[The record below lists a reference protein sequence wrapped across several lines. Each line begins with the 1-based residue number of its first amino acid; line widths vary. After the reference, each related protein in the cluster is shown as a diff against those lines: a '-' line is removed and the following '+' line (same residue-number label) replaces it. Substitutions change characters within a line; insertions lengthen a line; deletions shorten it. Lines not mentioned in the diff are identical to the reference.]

1 MENEGVE
8 GCDELSK
15 DAAQT
20 AAVSPSPE
28 ELDPE
33 DLDTGLA
40 DRREITHQA
49 QLDALEAV
57 SVLSVA
63 MESDE
68 KADKAMRSRIAA
80 DRARDYERARE
91 YQTVEREARRKANA
105 DHSIA
110 TESARRAYEAVKF
123 SAPNKMGFMRVVQL
137 GFIAHIFA
145 TVIALLLA
153 TRDSLPLNIT
163 LVVDWITVILEGMA
177 LWMLAYRYKLA
188 RPFIIGISIASLAID
203 LIIRVTTH
211 SFSLLLFISDGLF
224 YLFLIFYFL
233 FSRRVKA
240 TLVNDLSSYRPWKE
254 GKDFVIERR
263 GWPFYRNLIIY
274 FITFSVLGHWME
286 MAMCQLI
293 IAGLVEGDY
302 DPSNTMLWRD
312 WLYPFPMEGAAVVLI
327 AVALYPLYDWL
338 KRKYG
343 AGLRAHLL
351 SFVAN
356 ALTCSLIEFCG
367 GLVVNSHYELWDY
380 RNNFGNIMGQVCL
393 QNALAFGAACSIIAW
408 FVYPML
414 EKWIAS
420 LPYDVMNI
428 GFVATLAFG
437 CVTWALYVVDLPA
450 LFDKFHVDTTITLP
464 FDFISDTGPD
474 SASDEIVRLRLTASD
489 LRQRLAEEEG
499 LTEEQ
504 RAELSAQLES
514 IEQSIGVMEMT
525 LASEV
530 PDATESLAPA
540 NG

>member
-1 MENEGVE
+1 MEYNDVE
-8 GCDELSK
+8 SRDEQSK
-15 DAAQT
+15 DAAQS
-20 AAVSPSPE
+20 AAVT
-28 ELDPE
+28 LDPE
-33 DLDTGLA
+33 DLDTGQA
-40 DRREITHQA
+40 DRAEITRQA
-49 QLDALEAV
+49 QLDAEEAV
-57 SVLSVA
+57 KVLSVA
-63 MESDE
+63 MKSDE
-68 KADKAMRSRIAA
+68 VADQAMRSRIAA
-80 DRARDYERARE
+80 ERARDYERARE

-105 DHSIA
+105 DHGTA
-110 TESARRAYEAVKF
+110 TESARRAYEAVKY
-123 SAPNKMGFMRVVQL
+123 SAPDKMGFMRVVQVA
-137 GFIAHIFA
+137 FVAHIFG

-153 TRDSLPLNIT
+153 TRDSLPLSVT
-163 LVVDWITVILEGMA
+163 LVVDWVTVILEGMA

-188 RPFIIGISIASLAID
+188 RPFIIGLSIASLVVD

-211 SFSLLLFISDGLF
+211 SFSLLMFISDGLF

-338 KRKYG
+338 RRKYG

-393 QNALAFGAACSIIAW
+393 QNALAFGAACSIITW

-420 LPYDVMNI
+420 LPYDLMNI
-428 GFVATLAFG
+428 AFIATLAFG
-437 CVTWALYVVDLPA
+437 CVTWALYVVDLPSIFE
-450 LFDKFHVDTTITLP
+450 LLHVDSMVTLP
-464 FDFISDTGPD
+464 FDFTSDTGPD
-474 SASDEIVRLRLTASD
+474 SASDEIARLRITASD
-489 LRQRLAEEEG
+489 LRKRLDDDEEE

-514 IEQSIGVMEMT
+514 IEQSISVMETT
-525 LASEV
+525 LASAV
-530 PDATESLAPA
+530 PDATESAALG